1 MIAAVAEA
9 MAARGPAPRP
19 AARVREKSRSQTSGS
34 GTRDADLKNA
44 VITAALAGWL
54 VATPSVATQQPRQ
67 SISLDHVVLA
77 VNDLEATAAKYRTF
91 GFALKPG
98 RPHANGIRNEHVK
111 FSDGTEI
118 ELLTAPAATDALTQR
133 YRHHLA
139 DGDGPAF
146 LALFPRPAPPQPDE
160 TPGYIFY
167 GQGNQS
173 PTDRPE
179 HFAHANTAYRLA
191 AVWLAG
197 ADFAKER
204 ALLAQFGATSRAGRL
219 DALDAAAEVAPL
231 ADGVVYLLPERLRV
245 HPARPVIGVS
255 VSVRDRR
262 TVERVLSAAGVPFR
276 TIRSSIL
283 LEPSVTSGL
292 WLEFGER
299 RR

>member
-1 MIAAVAEA
+1 MDAWEGRGLKRELLAAVFAC
-9 MAARGPAPRP
+9 G
-19 AARVREKSRSQTSGS
+19 
-34 GTRDADLKNA
+34 
-44 VITAALAGWL
+44 L
-54 VATPSVATQQPRQ
+54 VAVPSVETKQPQR
-67 SISLDHVVLA
+67 SIALDHVVLA

-111 FSDGTEI
+111 FTDGTEI
-118 ELLTAPAATDALTQR
+118 ELLTAPTATDAMTRQ
-133 YRHHLA
+133 YRQHLA

-146 LALFPRPAPPQPDE
+146 LSLFPRPRQPKADE

-197 ADFAKER
+197 SDFARER
-204 ALLAQFGATSRAGRL
+204 ALFGQYGATGRAGRL
-219 DALDAAAEVAPL
+219 DALDAAAEVFPMG
-231 ADGVVYLLPERLRV
+231 DGALYLLPERLRI
-245 HPARPVIGVS
+245 HRARPVIGVS
-255 VSVRDRR
+255 VSIRDRAA
-262 TVERVLSAAGVPFR
+262 VERVLTGASVPFR

-292 WLEFGER
+292 WLEFAGR
-299 RR
+299 RP